1 MFTGIVEA
9 KGEIVSLTPKGGDVT
24 LRIRSGALDLSD
36 VQLGD
41 SIAVNGVCLT
51 VVTLPGDGFTADVS
65 GETLRLTT
73 LGNLRSGSVVNLEK
87 EVIW

>member
-24 LRIRSGALDLSD
+24 LRIRTGALDLSD

-51 VVTLPGDGFTADVS
+51 A
-65 GETLRLTT
+65 
-73 LGNLRSGSVVNLEK
+73 
-87 EVIW
+87 